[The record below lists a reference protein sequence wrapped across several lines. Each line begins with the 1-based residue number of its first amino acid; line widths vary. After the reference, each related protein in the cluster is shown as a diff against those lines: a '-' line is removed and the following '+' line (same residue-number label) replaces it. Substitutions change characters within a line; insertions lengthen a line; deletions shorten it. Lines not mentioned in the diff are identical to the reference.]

1 MIIKILPIQTGSA
14 GKVEVTEGDL
24 ALSEEIKKRAT
35 LPHAIPVEPDFTC
48 DHLSSA

>member
-14 GKVEVTEGDL
+14 GKVEVTEGGL

-35 LPHAIPVEPDFTC
+35 LPHALPVEPDFTC
-48 DHLSSA
+48 DHLFSA